1 MTTEGAVACGAVNDL
16 CFGEGRNSVDNGST
30 VRQRTYITYRN
41 HPNDS
46 PTIVVQIGAVLD
58 ELLSESLPTLVST
71 QSEKVDGVRKGAVRK
86 AAHSKLL

>member
-16 CFGEGRNSVDNGST
+16 CFGERNSVDDGSA
-30 VRQRTYITYRN
+30 VRQRTYITYGN
-41 HPNDS
+41 HPNNS

-58 ELLSESLPTLVST
+58 EFFPESLPTLVAT